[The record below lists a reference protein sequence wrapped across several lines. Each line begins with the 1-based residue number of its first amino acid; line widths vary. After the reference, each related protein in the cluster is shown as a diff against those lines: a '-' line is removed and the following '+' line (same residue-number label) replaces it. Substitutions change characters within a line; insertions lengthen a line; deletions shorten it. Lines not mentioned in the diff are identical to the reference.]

1 MSGSMS
7 ARLNTVLRDSRL
19 SGVVL
24 IALLLLAWQ
33 LSAMYLVSSP
43 TWPTVTRIFE
53 AWFENIADGTLAGH
67 LLATFWRQMLGYG
80 LAVVLGIGL
89 GLAMGYYR
97 PLYNLFEPLVEALRP
112 IPGPAYLPIL
122 VLFVGIGHEMKVV
135 LILVASLFPI
145 LLNTYSGVRS
155 IDRVQFDTARTL
167 GLTTL
172 QTFRELVIPAAAPQI
187 LTGMRISL
195 AISLILAILGEMIV
209 SNDGLGYFV
218 LLSQRTFKVPEMY
231 AGIFTLAVFGY
242 VLNRMFL
249 LIEARLVRWH
259 HESSG
264 RI

>member
-1 MSGSMS
+1 MNAKFGSIF
-7 ARLNTVLRDSRL
+7 RDTRT

-24 IALLLLAWQ
+24 IAVLLLLWQ
-33 LSAMYLVSSP
+33 LSAMYVVHSP
-43 TWPTVTRIFE
+43 TWPTITRIFE
-53 AWFENIADGTLAGH
+53 AWFENIVDGTLVIH
-67 LLATFWRQMLGYG
+67 LGATFWRQMLGYG
-80 LAVVLGIGL
+80 LAVVFGIGF
-89 GLAMGYYR
+89 GLVMGYYR
-97 PLYNLFEPLVEALRP
+97 ALYNLFEPLVEVLRP

-135 LILVASLFPI
+135 LIFVASLFPI

-172 QTFRELVIPAAAPQI
+172 QTFRELVIPAASPQI

-218 LLSQRTFKVPEMY
+218 LLAQRTFKLPEMY
-231 AGIFTLAVFGY
+231 AGIFTLALFGY
-242 VLNRMFL
+242 VLNRLFL
-249 LIEARLVRWH
+249 LIEGRLIRWH
-259 HESSG
+259 TESSG
-264 RI
+264 RN

>member
-1 MSGSMS
+1 MS
-7 ARLNTVLRDSRL
+7 ARLQTVLRDTRIL
-19 SGVVL
+19 GVVL
-24 IALLLLAWQ
+24 IMLLLLLWQ
-33 LSAMYLVSSP
+33 LSAMYLFQSP

-53 AWFENIADGTLAGH
+53 AWYENIVDGTMPFH
-67 LLATFWRQMLGYG
+67 LLATLWRQMLGYG
-80 LAVVLGIGL
+80 LAVLLGIAL

-97 PLYNLFEPLVEALRP
+97 VLYNLLEPLVEVLRP

-167 GLTTL
+167 GLSTL
-172 QTFRELVIPAAAPQI
+172 QTFRELVIPAASPQI

-195 AISLILAILGEMIV
+195 AISLILAILAEMIV

-218 LLSQRTFKVPEMY
+218 LLAQRTFKVPEMY
-231 AGIFTLAVFGY
+231 AGIFTLALFGY
-242 VLNRMFL
+242 LLNRLFL
-249 LIEARLVRWH
+249 LIEGRLIRWH
-259 HESSG
+259 TESSG
-264 RI
+264 RN

>member
-1 MSGSMS
+1 MNVKLQ
-7 ARLNTVLRDSRL
+7 ALFRDSRF

-24 IALLLLAWQ
+24 IAVLLLSWQ
-33 LSAMYLVSSP
+33 LSAMYLVKTP
-43 TWPTVTRIFE
+43 TWPTVARIFE
-53 AWFENIADGTLAGH
+53 AWFENIADGTLATH

-97 PLYNLFEPLVEALRP
+97 ALYNLFEPLVEVLRP
-112 IPGPAYLPIL
+112 IPGPAYLPLL

-172 QTFRELVIPAAAPQI
+172 QTFRELVIPAASPQI

-231 AGIFTLAVFGY
+231 AGIFTLALFGY
-242 VLNRMFL
+242 ALNRIFL
-249 LIEARLVRWH
+249 LIEASLVRWH

-264 RI
+264 RV

>member
-1 MSGSMS
+1 MW
-7 ARLNTVLRDSRL
+7 LNTIVRDSRL
-19 SGVVL
+19 SGVLLIGVL
-24 IALLLLAWQ
+24 LVLWQFSALYVVT
-33 LSAMYLVSSP
+33 SV

-53 AWFENIADGTLAGH
+53 AWAENIVDGTIPGH
-67 LLATFWRQMLGYG
+67 MLATFWRQMLGYG
-80 LAVVLGIGL
+80 LAIVIGVSL
-89 GLAMGYYR
+89 GLVMGYYR
-97 PLYNLFEPLVEALRP
+97 AFYNLLEPLVEVLRP
-112 IPGPAYLPIL
+112 IPGPAYLPVL

-135 LILVASLFPI
+135 LVLIASLFPI

-172 QTFRELVIPAAAPQI
+172 QTFRELVLPAASPQI

-209 SNDGLGYFV
+209 SNDGLGYYV

-231 AGIFTLAVFGY
+231 AGIFTLALFGY

-249 LIEARLVRWH
+249 LLEARLVRWH
-259 HESSG
+259 HEISG
-264 RI
+264 RQ

>member
-1 MSGSMS
+1 MNGKWLGM
-7 ARLNTVLRDSRL
+7 LRESRIT
-19 SGVVL
+19 GVILLV
-24 IALLLLAWQ
+24 LLLLVWQ
-33 LSAMYLVSSP
+33 FSALYWVVSP

-53 AWFENIADGTLAGH
+53 AWAENIADGTIPGH
-67 LLATFWRQMLGYG
+67 LVATLWRQMLGYS
-80 LAVVLGIGL
+80 LATVVGIGL

-97 PLYNLFEPLVEALRP
+97 PLYNLFEPLVEVLRP

-122 VLFVGIGHEMKVV
+122 VLFVGIGHEMKVT
-135 LILVASLFPI
+135 LIFLASLFPI

-172 QTFRELVIPAAAPQI
+172 QTLRELVLPAASPQI

-218 LLSQRTFKVPEMY
+218 LLAQRTFKVPDMY
-231 AGIFTLAVFGY
+231 AGIFTLALLGY
-242 VLNRMFL
+242 LLNRLFL
-249 LIEARLVRWH
+249 LVEGRAIRWH
-259 HESSG
+259 TESSG
-264 RI
+264 RT